1 MLVMDVRSKLQKVF
15 QDVFDDESIVLED
28 DMSAEDFDD
37 WDSLQHINI
46 IIATEKQLKIRFT
59 TSEIS
64 SLKQPDQNIGSFI
77 RLLEKKIHN
86 T

>member
-1 MLVMDVRSKLQKVF
+1 MDVRSKLQKVF
-15 QDVFDDESIVLED
+15 QDVFDDESIVLRD
-28 DMSAEDFDD
+28 DMNAEDFDD

-46 IIATEKQLKIRFT
+46 IIAIEKQLKIRFT

-64 SLKQPDQNIGSFI
+64 SLKQSDQNIGSFI
-77 RLLEKKIHN
+77 KLLEKKIQN

>member
-1 MLVMDVRSKLQKVF
+1 MDVRSKLQKVF